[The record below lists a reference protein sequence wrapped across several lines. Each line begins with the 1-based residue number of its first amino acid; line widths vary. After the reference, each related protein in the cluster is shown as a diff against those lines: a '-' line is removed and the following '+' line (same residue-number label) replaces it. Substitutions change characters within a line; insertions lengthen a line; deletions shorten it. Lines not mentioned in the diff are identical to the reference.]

1 MNFGVHDAFN
11 LVEKLSS
18 VWFDGVDADVLDRY
32 DRQRRTVAQEY
43 LQKQTIE
50 NKRNIEEK
58 DPQKR
63 EAFYQGLRDTL
74 ADPDRLRTYLRRITM
89 IEGFERAASID

>member
-1 MNFGVHDAFN
+1 
-11 LVEKLSS
+11 VEKLST
-18 VWFDGVDADVLDRY
+18 VWFDGADDDVLDRY

-63 EAFYQGLRDTL
+63 EAFYQELRDTL